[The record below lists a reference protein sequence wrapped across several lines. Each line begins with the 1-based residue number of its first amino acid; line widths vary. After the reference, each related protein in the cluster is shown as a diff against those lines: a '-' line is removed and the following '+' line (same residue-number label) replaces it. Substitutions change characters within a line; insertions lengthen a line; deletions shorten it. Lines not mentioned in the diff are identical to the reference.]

1 VPFLYT
7 STMADAVK
15 WVSSGLIGVSGAATV
30 VQQPPAI
37 SNYIEGGVLGILAL
51 VLYYLLTNFSHN
63 QREITSALK
72 AVEKQIA
79 IMLDRDND
87 E

>member
-1 VPFLYT
+1 
-7 STMADAVK
+7 MADAVK
-15 WVSSGLIGVSGAATV
+15 WVSSGLIGASGAATV
-30 VQQPPAI
+30 AQQPPAI

-63 QREITSALK
+63 QREITKALRD
-72 AVEKQIA
+72 VEKQIA
-79 IMLDRDND
+79 VMLDRD

>member
-1 VPFLYT
+1 
-7 STMADAVK
+7 MADAVK
-15 WVSSGLIGVSGAATV
+15 WVSSGLIGASGAATV
-30 VQQPPAI
+30 AQQPPAI

-63 QREITSALK
+63 QREITKALRD
-72 AVEKQIA
+72 VEKQIA
-79 IMLDRDND
+79 IMLDRD

>member
-1 VPFLYT
+1 MPFLYT

-15 WVSSGLIGVSGAATV
+15 WVSSGLIGASGAATV
-30 VQQPPAI
+30 AQQPPAI

-63 QREITSALK
+63 QREITKALRD
-72 AVEKQIA
+72 VEKQIA
-79 IMLDRDND
+79 IMLDRY

>member
-1 VPFLYT
+1 MPFLYT

-15 WVSSGLIGVSGAATV
+15 WISSGLIGAGGAATV
-30 VQQPPAI
+30 AQQPPAI

-63 QREITSALK
+63 QREITKALRD
-72 AVEKQIA
+72 VEKQIA
-79 IMLDRDND
+79 IIMSKRD

>member
-1 VPFLYT
+1 MPFLYT

-15 WVSSGLIGVSGAATV
+15 WISSGLIGVSGAATV
-30 VQQPPAI
+30 AQQPPAI

-63 QREITSALK
+63 QREITKALRD
-72 AVEKQIA
+72 VEKQIA

>member
-1 VPFLYT
+1 MPFLYT
-7 STMADAVK
+7 STMADLVK
-15 WVSSGLIGVSGAATV
+15 WVSSGLIGASATATV

-37 SNYIEGGVLGILAL
+37 ANYLEGGVLGVLAL

-63 QREITSALK
+63 QREITKALRD
-72 AVEKQIA
+72 VEKQIA
-79 IMLDRDND
+79 ILLSKRD

>member
-1 VPFLYT
+1 
-7 STMADAVK
+7 MADAVK
-15 WVSSGLIGVSGAATV
+15 WVSSGLIGASGAATV

>member
-1 VPFLYT
+1 MPFLYT

-63 QREITSALK
+63 QREITKALRD
-72 AVEKQIA
+72 VEKQIA
-79 IMLDRDND
+79 VMLDRD

>member
-1 VPFLYT
+1 MPFLYT

>member
-1 VPFLYT
+1 
-7 STMADAVK
+7 MADAVK

-30 VQQPPAI
+30 APQPPAM
-37 SNYIEGGVLGILAL
+37 SNYIAGGVLGILAL

-63 QREITSALK
+63 QREITRALRD
-72 AVEKQIA
+72 VEKQVA
-79 IMLDRDND
+79 VMLDRDND

>member
-1 VPFLYT
+1 MPFLYT
-7 STMADAVK
+7 STMCDAVK
-15 WVSSGLIGVSGAATV
+15 YISSGLIGASATATV

-37 SNYIEGGVLGILAL
+37 SNYIEGGVLGVLCL
-51 VLYYLLTNFSHN
+51 VLWHLLTNFSHN
-63 QREITSALK
+63 QREITKALRD
-72 AVEKQIA
+72 VEKQVA

>member
-1 VPFLYT
+1 MPFLYT

-15 WVSSGLIGVSGAATV
+15 GVSSGLIGVRGAATV
-30 VQQPPAI
+30 AQHPPAM

-63 QREITSALK
+63 QREITKALRD
-72 AVEKQIA
+72 VEKQIA
-79 IMLDRDND
+79 VMLDRD

>member
-1 VPFLYT
+1 MPFLYT

-15 WVSSGLIGVSGAATV
+15 WISSGRFGVSGAASV
-30 VQQPPAI
+30 AQQPPAM

-63 QREITSALK
+63 QREITKALRD
-72 AVEKQIA
+72 VEKQIA
-79 IMLDRDND
+79 VMLDRD

>member
-7 STMADAVK
+7 STMADLVK
-15 WVSSGLIGVSGAATV
+15 WVSSGLIGASGAATV
-30 VQQPPAI
+30 AQQPPAI

-63 QREITSALK
+63 QREITKALRD
-72 AVEKQIA
+72 VEKQIA
-79 IMLDRDND
+79 IMLDRD